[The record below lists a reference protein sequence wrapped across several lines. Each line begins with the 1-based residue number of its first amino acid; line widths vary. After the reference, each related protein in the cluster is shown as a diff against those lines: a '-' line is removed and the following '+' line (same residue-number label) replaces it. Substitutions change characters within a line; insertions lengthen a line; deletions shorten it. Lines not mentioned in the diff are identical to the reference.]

1 MHHGITV
8 VLITRGSGNEVG
20 GRGGVVHHEIQA
32 LREEVPL
39 KSRTS
44 LVDESPCQIEL
55 ERNLLFVVC
64 VCVCVC
70 VFVCV
75 CVCVCVF
82 VCTDDTPARQDGFAC
97 ALGDFGHSYI
107 LNQVFVP
114 VELKLE

>member
-1 MHHGITV
+1 VQLCSEFIALLHVHHGITV
-8 VLITRGSGNEVG
+8 VLITHGSGNEVG

-55 ERNLLFVVC
+55 ERNLLFEVC
-64 VCVCVC
+64 VCVCVF

-75 CVCVCVF
+75 CVCVCVC
-82 VCTDDTPARQDGFAC
+82 VMRANMSHKGWDR
-97 ALGDFGHSYI
+97 
-107 LNQVFVP
+107 
-114 VELKLE
+114 